1 MVGCSDLGLGTVD
14 IVGLFILGEA
24 RGGRGG
30 GGLWGRR
37 GVNWEMTLASCKAP
51 RQQPLYPGNLDGRN
65 LLFFV
70 GFGATRVY

>member
-1 MVGCSDLGLGTVD
+1 M
-14 IVGLFILGEA
+14 
-24 RGGRGG
+24 GGGGGG